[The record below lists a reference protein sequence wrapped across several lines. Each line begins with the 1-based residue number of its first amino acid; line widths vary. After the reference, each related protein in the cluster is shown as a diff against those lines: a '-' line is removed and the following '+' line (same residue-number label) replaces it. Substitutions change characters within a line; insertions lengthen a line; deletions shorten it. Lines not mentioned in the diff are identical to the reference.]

1 MGLFG
6 GKKKAAP
13 IEEAAEVRTA
23 ESSTSAPLEKPK
35 EVERS
40 SGATPNVAEAS
51 EKVEDE
57 ILAGVLEGTKRK
69 KKKEKKLEL
78 TTSVFEFGSAGGNK
92 GLTLAGFCPISDEH
106 EPCKWEVIEDGGAE
120 QPAIRIIF

>member
-1 MGLFG
+1 MGFFG

-13 IEEAAEVRTA
+13 LEEAAEVRGA
-23 ESSTSAPLEKPK
+23 ESSTSAILEKPK
-35 EVERS
+35 EIERS
-40 SGATPNVAEAS
+40 AGAGPNVAEAS

-57 ILAGVLEGTKRK
+57 ILAGVLGGTKR

-106 EPCKWEVIEDGGAE
+106 EPCKWEAKAMLWPELKWS
-120 QPAIRIIF
+120 R